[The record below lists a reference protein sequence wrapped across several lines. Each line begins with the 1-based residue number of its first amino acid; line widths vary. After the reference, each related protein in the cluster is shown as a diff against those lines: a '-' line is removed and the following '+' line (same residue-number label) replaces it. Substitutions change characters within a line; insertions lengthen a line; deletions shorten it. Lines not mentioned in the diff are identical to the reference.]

1 MERPCALCI
10 DVMRKFCARA
20 CRPKPIIR
28 FMDLTEAAAVTTRTL
43 TIVLP
48 ESEWQ
53 ALRAVEPDAI
63 GWLQAQIRRR
73 LGDEPVPKRPQDDN
87 WSDDY

>member
-1 MERPCALCI
+1 MN
-10 DVMRKFCARA
+10 
-20 CRPKPIIR
+20 
-28 FMDLTEAAAVTTRTL
+28 LTEAGVVTTRTL

-53 ALRAVEPDAI
+53 ALRTAEPDAI

-73 LGDEPVPKRPQDDN
+73 LGPADTEPAPKRPEESN

>member
-1 MERPCALCI
+1 MN
-10 DVMRKFCARA
+10 
-20 CRPKPIIR
+20 
-28 FMDLTEAAAVTTRTL
+28 LTEAGVVTTRTL

-53 ALRAVEPDAI
+53 ALRTAEPDAI

-73 LGDEPVPKRPQDDN
+73 LGPADNEPAPKRPEESN

>member
-1 MERPCALCI
+1 MN
-10 DVMRKFCARA
+10 
-20 CRPKPIIR
+20 
-28 FMDLTEAAAVTTRTL
+28 LTEAGVVTTRTL

-53 ALRAVEPDAI
+53 ALRTAEPDAI
-63 GWLQAQIRRR
+63 GWLQAQIRNR
-73 LGDEPVPKRPQDDN
+73 LGPASNEPAPKRSDESN